1 MHNTYEDDYT
11 SEDDQPQGLRR
22 IIAVYMKWGG
32 AVVSIALIS
41 LFVLWSYR
49 LGVRDAAEIPVIRAL
64 DGPVRVQPESP
75 GGAVAANQGLEVN
88 EILAGEEAQIP
99 QDAQLAPATLTLTE
113 EDTPAEPSPPT
124 LSPEEGIDTAA
135 LSESEDPDLP
145 DVIPTDEDAAVLDP
159 QDEPEILE
167 PDGPPQEVD
176 IGALVASV
184 LEEDAGE
191 SDPTEEVEET
201 AALTTNSTRPR
212 LRVNAGPFRAPTQ
225 SEDGGPIAPGT
236 LLIQLGAFDSREI
249 AATQW
254 AALLVNHEDLLGT
267 RRQVI
272 QQVNQNG
279 RVFFRLRVLGF
290 DSSGDQSSLCEA
302 LGARDVECIP
312 VTAR

>member
-124 LSPEEGIDTAA
+124 LSPEEGD
-135 LSESEDPDLP
+135 
-145 DVIPTDEDAAVLDP
+145 
-159 QDEPEILE
+159 
-167 PDGPPQEVD
+167 
-176 IGALVASV
+176 
-184 LEEDAGE
+184 
-191 SDPTEEVEET
+191 
-201 AALTTNSTRPR
+201 RHC
-212 LRVNAGPFRAPTQ
+212 RA
-225 SEDGGPIAPGT
+225 
-236 LLIQLGAFDSREI
+236 
-249 AATQW
+249 
-254 AALLVNHEDLLGT
+254 
-267 RRQVI
+267 
-272 QQVNQNG
+272 
-279 RVFFRLRVLGF
+279 
-290 DSSGDQSSLCEA
+290 
-302 LGARDVECIP
+302 
-312 VTAR
+312 